1 MTTQISGT
9 TGVNKVQDLVVTP
22 EKLSQKLTLMTAVD
36 LTSLGDKTKCD
47 FTGIPS
53 WAKRISLNFAGL
65 STNGASIPMVQIGS
79 GSIELT
85 GYAGTGGL
93 LQNSASTFT
102 SAHSTGFLFGYTG
115 AWAATT
121 VIGGTLTLGLL
132 NPATN
137 TWVISGLLGL
147 TNAAVLHMTSGT
159 KSLAGILDR
168 LRITTVDG
176 TAANNFDAGTI
187 NVLYEG

>member
-53 WAKRISLNFAGL
+53 WARRITVTL
-65 STNGASIPMVQIGS
+65 SGVSVISTSALQLQIGTSS
-79 GSIELT
+79 GVVTSGYLT
-85 GYAGTGGL
+85 TSSYIGT
-93 LQNSASTFT
+93 SVAVSD
-102 SAHSTGFLFGYTG
+102 YPTG
-115 AWAATT
+115 AVIPFASAAAAIRGSFRLDYISPNLWSITGSFRRGDVAATT
-121 VIGGTLTLGLL
+121 LIAGDKTLDG
-132 NPATN
+132 
-137 TWVISGLLGL
+137 V
-147 TNAAVLHMTSGT
+147 
-159 KSLAGILDR
+159 LDR
-168 LRITTVDG
+168 VRITTVDG